1 MFFEDIM
8 QWQQMVFSVF
18 KKEEKQPLNIL
29 LRPHLRPIKQQ
40 HPVCFGTLIVID
52 KCGRYL
58 MPAPYVTIRA
68 FVLNMPSQ
76 KNTAKFHGHCVDA
89 G

>member
-1 MFFEDIM
+1 MATNGL
-8 QWQQMVFSVF
+8 FSF
-18 KKEEKQPLNIL
+18 QKRGKTASSYSIET
-29 LRPHLRPIKQQ
+29 HLRPMKQQ

-68 FVLNMPSQ
+68 FGLNMPSQ
-76 KNTAKFHGHCVDA
+76 KNTTKFHGHCVAA